1 MNEYAPTSKRHISI
15 NIEAINTRQRV
26 EGRQKN
32 GPNRES
38 NAGPRP
44 VKGTFNSWIEKPEGR
59 IIPLNHR
66 GIDDDILILFY
77 YDVWCN
83 PGGSVSGGEQS
94 ITVMS
99 DYTSSLYLY
108 EPGELLQAQSSRA
121 LSV

>member
-15 NIEAINTRQRV
+15 NIEAINTRRV

-66 GIDDDILILFY
+66 GTDDDILILFNY
-77 YDVWCN
+77 NV
-83 PGGSVSGGEQS
+83 
-94 ITVMS
+94 
-99 DYTSSLYLY
+99 
-108 EPGELLQAQSSRA
+108 
-121 LSV
+121 